1 MIWEAPR
8 RTNIFLFWLAACL
21 IFYSCPY
28 KKRELQ
34 RSQSLLHCPP
44 YPLSSLLS
52 KILLQW
58 TTILCILDCSICLV
72 CLFSHQCGQKS
83 VVCWSW
89 QTATVPESTIDAWAL
104 VAIFLEAGT
113 LASVLS
119 IPPPFFNVLNEDR
132 TQGLTHARYMLC
144 LWNPFP
150 ALGLLLSQICSSL
163 EIFCHKSLGER
174 GAVRIKAISDL
185 RQKQWS
191 VQPHIWHA
199 LLHMYH
205 KEQSPVGMH
214 TGPQMLCCNNG
225 EFNYLLWREVEE
237 FLNSLY

>member
-1 MIWEAPR
+1 MF
-8 RTNIFLFWLAACL
+8 NLLFLSLQEKGAAEKPVSTSLSTLSTFLPPVQDIAAVNHNFMHTWLQYLLGLFVFSPVWSEISCVLVMADS
-21 IFYSCPY
+21 YSARIHHWCMSTCGHILGG
-28 KKRELQ
+28 R
-34 RSQSLLHCPP
+34 HI
-44 YPLSSLLS
+44 S
-52 KILLQW
+52 K
-58 TTILCILDCSICLV
+58 CIV
-72 CLFSHQCGQKS
+72 H
-83 VVCWSW
+83 
-89 QTATVPESTIDAWAL
+89 
-104 VAIFLEAGT
+104 
-113 LASVLS
+113 
-119 IPPPFFNVLNEDR
+119 PPPFFNVLNEDR